1 MLEVPEA
8 VASNSL
14 AKAVRKG
21 ISRLRA
27 VPEIFDVNGGALSDS
42 VLECRAGCDI
52 QEESNDMLN
61 VLENVDSNA
70 EVVLV
75 LVAPKTAIL
84 ALKDTCVGHE
94 FDEEVWGFCLVCQ

>member
-27 VPEIFDVNGGALSDS
+27 VPGIFDINGGAFSDS

-52 QEESNDMLN
+52 QELRCKI
-61 VLENVDSNA
+61 
-70 EVVLV
+70 LV
-75 LVAPKTAIL
+75 TATFL
-84 ALKDTCVGHE
+84 PDRK
-94 FDEEVWGFCLVCQ
+94 